1 MIKCFI
7 IIIITLFCTPFT
19 AFNQVKLISLDR
31 LYDRIKYSSDT
42 LYVINFWATWC
53 VPCIKELDSFEKLNK
68 QYKNEKL
75 KVLLISVDFES
86 KLSSL
91 TAFVKKRNLQTEV
104 FLLNEKN
111 EQEYINRI
119 DSGWSG
125 AIPATL
131 FIKNNNRKFFEREFT
146 YDELVKE
153 YKSINISR

>member
-1 MIKCFI
+1 MIKSLFI
-7 IIIITLFCTPFT
+7 TILFCAPFI
-19 AFNQVKLISLDR
+19 AFSQVKLINIDQLNNR
-31 LYDRIKYSSDT
+31 TNHGSDT
-42 LYVINFWATWC
+42 TYVINFWATWC
-53 VPCIKELDSFEKLNK
+53 APCIKELDSFEKLNK

-91 TAFVKKRNLQTEV
+91 STFIKKRNLQTEV
-104 FLLNEKN
+104 FLINEKN

-131 FIKNNNRKFFEREFT
+131 FIKNNDRKFFEKEFT
-146 YDELVKE
+146 YDQLANE
-153 YKSINISR
+153 YKSIKSGK